1 MMLFGK
7 LSILEKASP
16 LFSLTDAGETFERRL
31 NTAFGPNM
39 VMELYIEKDMRR
51 ISDGTDWLLWMSHDL
66 HESIM

>member
-51 ISDGTDWLLWMSHDL
+51 ISDGTD
-66 HESIM
+66 